1 MKILN
6 NIVVCL
12 LLTTLLHSEAI
23 LTTGKRVTSALDKM
37 PSKSVRDIW
46 RLKQNPAPF
55 AKQSKWMSMK
65 TQLANDRV
73 YNKKFFSP
81 WHISKMHLSWRQK
94 SWQFSFARVKTY
106 TRWGGRISKKWFRYQ
121 IKNSNFKAYESLN
134 KPAITLRH
142 TDVKLY
148 PHKMGIYYNPKR
160 TGEGF
165 PFDYN
170 QNSSLNINTPIFVSH
185 YSKDKKWVYAKSSY
199 AFGWIDIKNIAFV
212 NYPFKKKF
220 ENGNYAITIKD
231 NLQIE
236 DKWFK
241 TIVKMGTIFP
251 INPKNSR
258 YMIAHKDK
266 KGYAV
271 LKDIR
276 AVKKFIIAKKPIKFN
291 HSNIALISKQ
301 LINEPY
307 GWGGKLESR
316 DCSSLTRDFFAPFG
330 IYLRRNSNQQARDG
344 KRVISLKGLSP
355 YAKKRRILKY
365 AKPFQ
370 SLLYVKGHIVL
381 YVGQKEG
388 EPIIMHNYW
397 GIRKNNGTKYITG
410 RSILSTTTPGKELRE
425 VRRRSLL
432 LHTFTKLIIF

>member
-1 MKILN
+1 MKILSS
-6 NIVVCL
+6 IL
-12 LLTTLLHSEAI
+12 ISLILTISLYGEAI
-23 LTTGKRVTSALDKM
+23 LSTGKRIPSALDQM
-37 PSKSVRDIW
+37 PSNSVRDIW

-55 AKQSKWMSMK
+55 AKQAKWMSVK
-65 TQLANDRV
+65 TQLANDKR

-81 WHISKMHLSWRQK
+81 WHTSKMYLGWRKK
-94 SWQFSFARVKTY
+94 SWQFTFARVKTY
-106 TRWGGRISKKWFRYQ
+106 HRWRQRISKKWFRYQ
-121 IKNSNFKAYESLN
+121 IRNSNFKAYESLK

-148 PHKMGIYYNPKR
+148 PHEMGIYYNPKR

-170 QNSSLNINTPIFVSH
+170 QNSSLNINTPLFVSH

-199 AFGWIDIKNIAFV
+199 AFGWVKTNDIAFV
-212 NYPFKKKF
+212 NYAFKKKF
-220 ENGNYAITIKD
+220 ENNNYAITIKD
-231 NLQIE
+231 DLQVK

-251 INPKNSR
+251 INPKNSK
-258 YMIAHKDK
+258 YMIAYKNK

-271 LKDIR
+271 LKDVR
-276 AVKKFIIAKKPIKFN
+276 AVKKFLIAKKPIKFN
-291 HSNIALISKQ
+291 HANIALISKQ

-307 GWGGKLESR
+307 GWGGKLEAR

-330 IYLRRNSNQQARDG
+330 IYMRRNSQEQVRDG
-344 KRVISLKGLSP
+344 KRVISLRGLSP
-355 YAKKRRILKY
+355 YVKKKRILKY

-381 YVGQKEG
+381 YVGQKDG

-397 GIRKNNGTKYITG
+397 GIRKNNGTKHITG
-410 RSILSTTTPGKELRE
+410 RSILTTTTPGKEMRS
-425 VRRRSLL
+425 VRKRSLL
-432 LHTFTKLIIF
+432 LHTFSKLVVF

>member
-1 MKILN
+1 MRILN
-6 NIVVCL
+6 NIIVFL
-12 LLTTLLHSEAI
+12 I
-23 LTTGKRVTSALDKM
+23 LTTSLYSEATLSLGKRVPTALDKM
-37 PSKSVRDIW
+37 PSKSIRDIW
-46 RLKQNPAPF
+46 RLKQNPTPF
-55 AKQSKWMSMK
+55 SKQAKWMSMK
-65 TQLANDRV
+65 TQLANDRN
-73 YNKKFFSP
+73 YNKRFFSP
-81 WHISKMHLSWRQK
+81 WHISKMNLNWKKK

-106 TRWGGRISKKWFRYQ
+106 HRWGRRISKKWFKYQ
-121 IKNSNFKAYESLN
+121 IKNSNFKAYESLR
-134 KPAITLRH
+134 KSAITLRH

-148 PHKMGIYYNPKR
+148 PYQMGIYYNPKR

-185 YSKDKKWVYAKSSY
+185 YSKDKKWVYAKSAY
-199 AFGWIDIKNIAFV
+199 AFGWIKINHIAFV
-212 NYPFKKKF
+212 NYAFKKRF
-220 ENGNYAITIKD
+220 ENNNYSITIKD
-231 NLQIE
+231 DLQIK
-236 DKWFK
+236 DKKFK

-258 YMIAHKDK
+258 YMIAYKDK
-266 KGYAV
+266 RGYGV
-271 LKDIR
+271 LKDVR

-330 IYLRRNSNQQARDG
+330 IYIRRNSQEQSRDG
-344 KRVISLKGLSP
+344 KRVISLRGLSP

-370 SLLYVKGHIVL
+370 SLLYVRGHIVL
-381 YVGQKEG
+381 YVGQKNG

-397 GIRKNNGTKYITG
+397 GIRKNNGTKHIMG
-410 RSILSTTTPGKELRE
+410 RSILTTTTPGKEMRS
-425 VRRRSLL
+425 VRKRSLL
-432 LHTFTKLIIF
+432 LNTFTKLIIF